1 MKTPIVITTLEE
13 DFKKIGL
20 IKANLVESVQAEELD
35 EADEELEEEADEAG
49 LDEGTRIKR
58 RVQRK
63 KGGGFKVI
71 KTKKQSAH
79 KKSVNRHYRQT
90 HQADIAK
97 AARLAGRGKKLKQS
111 EKAAAFALKKGTHRI
126 PRKTKKAM
134 KRGLNTSVD
143 YAELM
148 KSLAN
153 AAIIAENL
161 QTIFTE
167 WYEADLFDAEAD
179 EVLVDFVEQLEAIA
193 EDFADAATALHEGVD
208 GEEID
213 DDIVEMF
220 KEGLDIVL
228 DAVDLY
234 EGTKE
239 EASDDE
245 GMCEECDDEE
255 CEGCEGND

>member
-1 MKTPIVITTLEE
+1 MKTPIVISTLEE

-20 IKANLVESVQAEELD
+20 IKANLVESVQAEEVEEAELD
-35 EADEELEEEADEAG
+35 EADEELEEG
-49 LDEGTRIKR
+49 KR
-58 RVQRK
+58 PKKRSVFKDGRVQVVKLHRQTSTERSKGRMRYKRK
-63 KGGGFKVI
+63 KTQILRRRKKRGNRADVQRHSDKV
-71 KTKKQSAH
+71 S
-79 KKSVNRHYRQT
+79 
-90 HQADIAK
+90 
-97 AARLAGRGKKLKQS
+97 
-111 EKAAAFALKKGTHRI
+111 AFAAKKGTRMS
-126 PRKTKKAM
+126 RKDKKAM

-167 WYEADLFDAEAD
+167 WYEADEFDAEAD

-193 EDFADAATALHEGVD
+193 EDFADAATELHESAD

-213 DDIVEMF
+213 DDLVEMF

-234 EGTKE
+234 EATKE